1 MAEKSH
7 GQESPQAGPERSKR
21 DILRATKEA
30 WTPLD
35 EQLPPPLQE
44 DSKQESIQ
52 QWLDFGFFIPV
63 HENLQQIIDHTVSL
77 QEQGMVPV
85 TVRDYMRSLH
95 HFSETPSLSRGTS
108 LNSCYSAA
116 SIPQSIPEWL
126 EFWEEDPVE
135 ILLDLGFG
143 IDEPDICTQIPA
155 RFLGCVSAARGINIR
170 VFLKAQKQRM
180 DIENPSLY
188 GRFQQVKL
196 LDHVASAFSS
206 LLNDVNILPNK
217 TEEKAGEKSRQ
228 RASAS
233 GAQENQKRVGELFRR
248 ASKQSLRLDCSPEA
262 PKSSRMQSTSSIT
275 SAKPAECGVMLSAS
289 TNDCDQSHLSPSM
302 EGMSQPTKDT
312 SLPCH
317 PPRALLSKQWPHSSK
332 LAKQALHSCM
342 SDGPV
347 TDRTRKENLF
357 QTCKMKNLPGYGDS
371 AQDSFEMEEVQSFEE
386 EAGNSLDRTSGTV
399 GATVNRTNSC
409 QSDSSGFLEEPA
421 EQPGLQVHSLS
432 YSHSTAKNDYSKHSD
447 QGPSC
452 QSAQQESDESDAKSM
467 VSTSFSSQDWS
478 FLEEKAS
485 ASVVE
490 KDSPWEAT
498 KGPPEPSTPD
508 MAADTLRESL
518 GTDTPVQPLSAV
530 AQTEEVLVGIAT
542 SESVCPPEVK
552 RTHTAGAGEELLLP
566 EHSQHCESQRHPET
580 NHPGDKCLHVGSEV
594 PPGVGSGPF
603 CPGTISLPPTR
614 EDPPQPACKLGAAAA
629 PSTPDLR
636 RTAAKSLSCP
646 DTPTARTPPAKPM
659 CEASGQTPPRAEE
672 EVENLSP
679 NAGSGVGSSQSV
691 TIRTPC
697 SLATDAH
704 RVMALETDSRGAAW
718 ECTITTAGPVL
729 GTKAKQV
736 KDAWVQTHLCEPW
749 LWHYG
754 PAPSSKSL
762 SHTAQPLT
770 KSVSLDTGLSSISSM
785 GTSPATPAHS
795 CFCCH
800 HHPHRHSERASPHT
814 VSSACRHWPC
824 PHTHHPEEQ
833 LMKTLGALQAATVR
847 QLCSCTVRE
856 VETMKRVCQS
866 FREHLEEIEQ
876 HLVGQQ
882 ALLSG
887 DMSEEE
893 REEAEQLQALREALR
908 EQVEELEFQLGDRAR
923 QIREGILLPF
933 KLLSEDT
940 PKLSANLRQYD
951 WTEEKRDLTLCPQTH
966 TVMTGQASEDQR
978 APCSEVTH
986 PAAISPPT

>member
-1 MAEKSH
+1 VMAEKSH

-35 EQLPPPLQE
+35 EQLPAFAGGQSPTE

-228 RASAS
+228 RAS
-233 GAQENQKRVGELFRR
+233 
-248 ASKQSLRLDCSPEA
+248 
-262 PKSSRMQSTSSIT
+262 
-275 SAKPAECGVMLSAS
+275 
-289 TNDCDQSHLSPSM
+289 
-302 EGMSQPTKDT
+302 
-312 SLPCH
+312 
-317 PPRALLSKQWPHSSK
+317 
-332 LAKQALHSCM
+332 
-342 SDGPV
+342 
-347 TDRTRKENLF
+347 
-357 QTCKMKNLPGYGDS
+357 
-371 AQDSFEMEEVQSFEE
+371 VQSFEE

-552 RTHTAGAGEELLLP
+552 WTHTAGAGEELLLP

-603 CPGTISLPPTR
+603 CPGTISSPLP

-736 KDAWVQTHLCEPW
+736 KDAWVQT
-749 LWHYG
+749 

-966 TVMTGQASEDQR
+966 TVMTARLEDQR

-986 PAAISPPT
+986 PAAISPPTQSTPRMSLSTHTVSCLAPLTNCPAVEKNTDLFL